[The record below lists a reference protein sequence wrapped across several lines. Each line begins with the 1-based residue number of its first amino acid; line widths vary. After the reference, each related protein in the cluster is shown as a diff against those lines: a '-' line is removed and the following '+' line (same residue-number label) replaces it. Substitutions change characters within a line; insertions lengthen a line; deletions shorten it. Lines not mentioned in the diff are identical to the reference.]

1 MEEIGFYFR
10 SALSATCVVFGFD
23 GKQLKV
29 LLHKKPTEPMK
40 GHWSLPG
47 EMVYPNEEI
56 EQKVDKLIL
65 SFTGLTQFYKK
76 QIRAF
81 ADTSRHPLGRVIGIG
96 YYAFVDLKEFKA
108 SDDTNFNGEWFDFR
122 SIPDLAF
129 DHNEI
134 VAAGHRRLLAKM
146 TTQLTGFELLPEEF
160 TLSQLQN
167 LYEGVLGLSLDKR
180 NFRRKVLSH
189 NVILDLDKPLQPYE
203 GSGKAPMLHKL
214 DRQKYNELKAGG
226 YRFDLF

>member
-10 SALSATCVVFGFD
+10 SALSVTCVVFGFD
-23 GKQLKV
+23 GKQLKI
-29 LLHKKPTEPMK
+29 LLHKKTTEPMK

-56 EQKVDKLIL
+56 EQKVDKLIET
-65 SFTGLTQFYKK
+65 FTGLTQFYKK

-96 YYAFVDLKEFKA
+96 YYAFVDLNQFK
-108 SDDTNFNGEWFDFR
+108 TNKDANFKGEWFDFR
-122 SIPDLAF
+122 AIPELAF

-134 VAAGHRRLLAKM
+134 AAAGYRRLLAKM

-167 LYEGVLGLSLDKR
+167 LYEGILGLSLDKR

-189 NVILDLDKPLQPYE
+189 DVIIDLNKPLQPYD

-214 DRQKYNELKAGG
+214 DRGKYDKLKAEG
-226 YRFDLF
+226 YRFELF